1 MHCLEYFFVFMH
13 THSTIDKKT
22 ILSSDKKGRILRMKK
37 RTLLYLFCSLLL
49 LSAFAGCIPKKQ
61 PLTEEHS
68 GFVSGIPSPTPT
80 FEEFTN
86 TLFVEEVTSDT
97 ISLRYHLS
105 RPENYGIAEVPITL
119 GSVKDAITPDENADD
134 IYAQLLSYNTADFYE
149 EETLTYLS
157 LKHHLELL
165 MQDNFS
171 PYLSEL
177 LGPTTGYQA
186 QLPIV
191 LAEYRFESKADVE
204 NYLNLLSCVP
214 DYFTEISAFEKEK
227 SAAGYFMND
236 ETAKEIITQCKDF
249 TKDIDNHYL
258 ISTFKERL
266 EKLDLTLSEKTEYL
280 LQNQTALHSY
290 VFPAYDLLAETL
302 TGCLGTVTNNYGL
315 SYYENGKEYYA
326 LLARVS
332 TGTDKSMEELKEAL
346 SKAIVDGCNLMA
358 LSLSAE
364 PAVYESAL
372 QPDYPETAPEKI
384 IEYISTK
391 STKDFPYINC
401 GDYHVK
407 YIPKSLE
414 EYVSPAMYLVP
425 PIDDYEAGVIYIN
438 GNQKYKADQL
448 FPTIAHEGYPGHL
461 YQTVATLAGEINPLR
476 YLLSPSG
483 YEEGWATY
491 VETYCYKYAGF
502 SEALTSF
509 LQADQV
515 ATLCLYALSDIFIHY
530 DGYTPEQLSTFL
542 TGYGFPKESVDL
554 IYQTLVAE
562 PGAYLPY
569 AVGYLEF
576 ANLQER
582 AKELWAEEYSDYAF
596 HEFLLEMGPLPFG
609 VLNELL
615 GNPL

>member
-1 MHCLEYFFVFMH
+1 
-13 THSTIDKKT
+13 
-22 ILSSDKKGRILRMKK
+22 MKK
-37 RTLLYLFCSLLL
+37 RKLLQVLPLFSLLFL
-49 LSAFAGCIPKKQ
+49 WFLTGCAGKDQ
-61 PLTEEHS
+61 PFTPDHS
-68 GFVSGIPSPTPT
+68 GIISGIPSPTPA
-80 FEEFTN
+80 FGEFAN
-86 TLFVEEVTSDT
+86 RIFVEKVTSDT
-97 ISLRYHLS
+97 ISLKYTLAH
-105 RPENYGIAEVPITL
+105 PENYGVTDYPITL
-119 GSVKDAITPDENADD
+119 GSVRDAVSPDENTDD
-134 IYAQLLSYNTADFYE
+134 YYAQLLTYDTEGFYE
-149 EETLTYLS
+149 EERLTFLS
-157 LKHHLELL
+157 LKYHLELM
-165 MQDNFS
+165 MQDDFS

-191 LAEYRFESKADVE
+191 LAEYRFESKTDVE
-204 NYLNLLSCVP
+204 NYLNLLPCVL
-214 DYFTEISAFEKEK
+214 DYFKEIAEFEKQK

-236 ETAKEIITQCKDF
+236 ETAKEIIAQCEDFVKDM
-249 TKDIDNHYL
+249 DHHYL
-258 ISTFKERL
+258 ISTFEERL
-266 EKLDLTLSEKTEYL
+266 EKLDLTLSEKTEYM

-302 TGCLGTVTNNYGL
+302 TACLGTGQNEYGL
-315 SYYENGKEYYA
+315 SYFENGKDYYA
-326 LLARVS
+326 LLAKVS
-332 TGTDKSMEELKEAL
+332 TGSDKSVEELKQAL
-346 SKAIVDGCNLMA
+346 SAAITEGCNIMA
-358 LSLSAE
+358 LSLAAE

-372 QPDYPETAPEKI
+372 QPDYPETDPEKI
-384 IEYISTK
+384 MEYVTAK
-391 STKDFPYINC
+391 SAKDFPYINC
-401 GDYHVK
+401 GEYNIK

-414 EYVSPAMYLVP
+414 DYVSPAMYLVP
-425 PIDDYEAGVIYIN
+425 PVDNYEAGVIYIN
-438 GNQKYKADQL
+438 GNQKYDADQL

-461 YQTVATLAGEINPLR
+461 YQTIATLAGEVNPLR
-476 YLLSPSG
+476 YLISPTG

-576 ANLQER
+576 TELQEL

-609 VLNELL
+609 VIEELMRE
-615 GNPL
+615 PM